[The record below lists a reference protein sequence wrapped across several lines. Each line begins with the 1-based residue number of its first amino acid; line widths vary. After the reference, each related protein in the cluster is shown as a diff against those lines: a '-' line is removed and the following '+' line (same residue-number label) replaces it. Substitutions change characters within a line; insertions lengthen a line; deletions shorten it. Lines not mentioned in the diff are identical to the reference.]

1 MKRLKWTGKAILI
14 VEDSDVVV
22 IYYGIALKT
31 TGATIITTMD
41 GDEAVEI
48 CRERDIDIILMDLY
62 LPSSNGFDTT
72 RRIREFNQDVP
83 IIAHTS
89 YNDDEEMVKSLAA
102 GCTEF
107 IPKPLRLKE
116 FYSVLSKYLDK
127 S

>member
-1 MKRLKWTGKAILI
+1 MKKPDWHGKVIMI

-22 IYYGIALKT
+22 IYYEIALKS

-48 CRERDIDIILMDLY
+48 CRTRDVDLILMDLY
-62 LPSSNGFDTT
+62 LPSTNGFETT
-72 RRIREFNQDVP
+72 RLIREFDKDIP

-89 YNDDEEMVKSLAA
+89 YNEDKEEEKSFAA

-107 IPKPLRLKE
+107 IPKPLHLNE
-116 FYSVLSKYLDK
+116 FYSLLGKYLG
-127 S
+127 